1 MQTSR
6 QRLLEHIR
14 KNRPVSVQDLSL
26 ALQMTPANVRHHL
39 SILGEQ
45 GLVEICAQRTTP
57 GGGRP
62 AYLYDLS
69 KQAQGSNLEPL
80 AAALLEELAGRLN
93 RADYL
98 ELLHQA
104 ARRLTAGGLPGGGS
118 PGGSLTRRL
127 SAAVRWLNERHYQAR
142 WEAHASGPHLI
153 LGHCPYQSLPAGH
166 PEICQM
172 EAAMLAHLLGVS
184 VQQEARLGTDRRG
197 LSFCLFTL
205 PA

>member
-14 KNRPVSVQDLSL
+14 KNRPVSVQDISL

-39 SILGEQ
+39 GILGEQ
-45 GLVEICAQRTTP
+45 GLVEICAQRTNP

-62 AYLYDLS
+62 AHLYDLS
-69 KQAQGSNLEPL
+69 QQAQGSNLEQL
-80 AAALLEELAGRLN
+80 VEALLEELAGRLN

-104 ARRLTAGGLPGGGS
+104 AGRLAVGGLPGGGS

-127 SAAVRWLNERHYQAR
+127 SAAVRWLNERHYRAR

-153 LGHCPYQSLPAGH
+153 LGHCPYQPLPARH
-166 PEICQM
+166 PEMCQLD
-172 EAAMLAHLLGVS
+172 AVMLAHLLGVS
-184 VQQEARLGTDRRG
+184 VQQEARLENDRSG
-197 LSFCLFTL
+197 LAFCLFTL